1 MPCRTSSPT
10 KRELQFYTK
19 PALPAL
25 LRQTCTFALL
35 LHLAGCSTAPK
46 LPERVL
52 VPTPVSCLSAPP
64 PEVPAL
70 TDESALLTMSEYEAT
85 IRTWLERLDLRAY
98 AEKAAAL
105 LLACK

>member
-1 MPCRTSSPT
+1 MTNFVIARKWFPIVW
-10 KRELQFYTK
+10 LVVVNVG
-19 PALPAL
+19 LV
-25 LRQTCTFALL
+25 
-35 LHLAGCSTAPK
+35 GCQSAPK